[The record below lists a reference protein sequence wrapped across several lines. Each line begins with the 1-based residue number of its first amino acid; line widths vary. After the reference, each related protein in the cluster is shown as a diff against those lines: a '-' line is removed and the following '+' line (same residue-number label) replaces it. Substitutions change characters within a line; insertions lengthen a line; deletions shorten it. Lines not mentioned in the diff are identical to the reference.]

1 MRDRASP
8 RMISG
13 TPTMW
18 RPPGIPGKGGSSW
31 VMASPATTSA
41 TAVRFHAR
49 KVRSLAKVKRASGSV
64 PPSCLL
70 SSRIAC
76 LADPEHQY
84 AGVLAGAEQ
93 LVAGV
98 LRPRGDVGQRAA
110 VGGEHL
116 ENLAGLQQP
125 HLLGGRQYGHRAQQV
140 PGVDHPVLVDVL
152 LHVVATSQ
160 PRPGRLA
167 SILGAVIELRYRRA
181 GVDSEVRTRP
191 CTRFRP
197 PDLRGSSARRP
208 LWHATVLLRLTTSVE
223 LYQCSSRAELWGTRC
238 GATRRDST
246 SGRRQPKPLVELTR
260 LRSRRQVEAAEA
272 IDGDVPGHGTFSFFV
287 GPRTIPAAGLPRIEV
302 R

>member
-64 PPSCLL
+64 PSSCLL

-76 LADPEHQY
+76 LADPEHQHP
-84 AGVLAGAEQ
+84 GL
-93 LVAGV
+93 
-98 LRPRGDVGQRAA
+98 
-110 VGGEHL
+110 
-116 ENLAGLQQP
+116 LAGLEQP

-152 LHVVATSQ
+152 LHVVGTSQ
-160 PRPGRLA
+160 PRPGRLNA
-167 SILGAVIELRYRRA
+167 SWEFM
-181 GVDSEVRTRP
+181 P
-191 CTRFRP
+191 
-197 PDLRGSSARRP
+197 
-208 LWHATVLLRLTTSVE
+208 
-223 LYQCSSRAELWGTRC
+223 
-238 GATRRDST
+238 
-246 SGRRQPKPLVELTR
+246 
-260 LRSRRQVEAAEA
+260 
-272 IDGDVPGHGTFSFFV
+272 HG
-287 GPRTIPAAGLPRIEV
+287 
-302 R
+302 